1 MTDFSKEL
9 DDLQKTSEMV
19 SGAKWAKFDAE
30 GDKIEGTF
38 VSSFRATS
46 PAGQEQIVYV
56 VKTAEGLYNVGRSL
70 NDKRVRRQMDKAK
83 YGEVVRFVLTEIIP
97 NKRKGFNAIK
107 GIDAYRREDIVD
119 AAWLAENGFTET
131 QAQPAEVVA
140 NEAAEDGFGS
150 TTPVA

>member
-1 MTDFSKEL
+1 MDFSKEL
-9 DDLQKTSEMV
+9 DSLQKNSEMV

-56 VKTAEGLYNVGRSL
+56 VKTADGLYNVGRSL

-83 YGEVVRFVLTEIIP
+83 YGEFVRFVLTEIIP

-107 GIDAYRREDIVD
+107 GIDAYRREDLVD
-119 AAWLAENGFTET
+119 TEWLAAEGHTES
-131 QAQPAEVVA
+131 QPQPADVVA
-140 NEAAEDGFGS
+140 NESADDGFGA